1 MEEKNLRKKVIKYTV
16 VLALISAVI
25 IGCSAI
31 VVVAVRKAEERS
43 YTAYVDSLVNEYRL
57 RFEERMAS
65 AFETLQL
72 MGELMEDGLLS
83 KESIVTDQIQNLS
96 ENSSFFKLSYY
107 DIRSEEQLFQ
117 LPGSDLEYEFSNR
130 PEEAQEAI
138 RRAWEGETA
147 VSQVYEQ
154 DGVQVIT
161 YVIPVYQE
169 NEVQGALA
177 GVQELSQFYDIIG
190 GETTSGDRIN
200 IFWTES
206 DGTVL
211 TTSAEESA
219 AEYGAAMIEEADF
232 GSDAEQDLEKIARTT
247 VRWDGKPYTLYCASV
262 GTNGWNL
269 IYIDN
274 GKDIHSPIYQ
284 MIILVTCAFAI
295 LFLACIT
302 VIIYTYK
309 NTKKDN
315 RQIRSLAEQDQLTGI
330 ANLSKFQQEADKL
343 LVQDR
348 NYCIA
353 VINFRH
359 FQYINDIFG
368 MDQADELLV
377 ETAKLLETSI
387 HENERCCRGKTDQ
400 FYLLLAETKQAAIRS
415 RLQKILDQ
423 ISGLTAI
430 FHKNYPITL
439 YCGASVE
446 QEGIEGEELRKKLLF
461 HAEFAMKMIKNGHEN
476 DIAFYDQKMH
486 EEKQIGL
493 MIESSMQEA
502 LDTGEFR
509 LYLQAK
515 KDLRGEKISGAEAL
529 VRWIRK
535 DGTMIYPDRFIPV
548 FEKNGFCA
556 QLDLHMVELVCQM
569 QRKWLD
575 MGKEIVPISVNQSKL
590 LFYQEDYIDRL
601 CEITDRYGISR
612 KYIVLEILEGLAAEN
627 LDDLNHTIFRL
638 KELGFQISMDDF
650 GSGYS
655 SLNILSSLEID
666 EVKLDREFLLAMGTA
681 REEKQKA
688 MMRNVV
694 QIAKD
699 FKIRTVAEGVETE
712 ENEHFL
718 QEINCDYGQGYY
730 YSRPIPAA
738 EFEERFLK
746 EKGA

>member
-1 MEEKNLRKKVIKYTV
+1 M
-16 VLALISAVI
+16 
-25 IGCSAI
+25 
-31 VVVAVRKAEERS
+31 
-43 YTAYVDSLVNEYRL
+43 
-57 RFEERMAS
+57 
-65 AFETLQL
+65 
-72 MGELMEDGLLS
+72 
-83 KESIVTDQIQNLS
+83 
-96 ENSSFFKLSYY
+96 
-107 DIRSEEQLFQ
+107 
-117 LPGSDLEYEFSNR
+117 
-130 PEEAQEAI
+130 
-138 RRAWEGETA
+138 
-147 VSQVYEQ
+147 
-154 DGVQVIT
+154 
-161 YVIPVYQE
+161 
-169 NEVQGALA
+169 
-177 GVQELSQFYDIIG
+177 
-190 GETTSGDRIN
+190 
-200 IFWTES
+200 
-206 DGTVL
+206 
-211 TTSAEESA
+211 
-219 AEYGAAMIEEADF
+219 
-232 GSDAEQDLEKIARTT
+232 
-247 VRWDGKPYTLYCASV
+247 
-262 GTNGWNL
+262 
-269 IYIDN
+269 
-274 GKDIHSPIYQ
+274 
-284 MIILVTCAFAI
+284 
-295 LFLACIT
+295 
-302 VIIYTYK
+302 
-309 NTKKDN
+309 
-315 RQIRSLAEQDQLTGI
+315 
-330 ANLSKFQQEADKL
+330 
-343 LVQDR
+343 
-348 NYCIA
+348 
-353 VINFRH
+353 
-359 FQYINDIFG
+359 
-368 MDQADELLV
+368 
-377 ETAKLLETSI
+377 
-387 HENERCCRGKTDQ
+387 
-400 FYLLLAETKQAAIRS
+400 
-415 RLQKILDQ
+415 
-423 ISGLTAI
+423 
-430 FHKNYPITL
+430 
-439 YCGASVE
+439 E

-590 LFYQEDYIDRL
+590 LFYQEDYIERL

-681 REEKQKA
+681 REKKQKA